1 MTNPNTKKQSE
12 AVDKIHKI
20 AEDANMCVFM
30 LVDEDIEMYDDDA
43 SLTQDEKHDLWERM
57 HEALLDHYG
66 EMFATC
72 IEEIKSERE

>member
-1 MTNPNTKKQSE
+1 MTNPNTKIQSE

-20 AEDANMCVFM
+20 AEEANMCVFM

-43 SLTQDEKHDLWERM
+43 SLTQDEKYDLWERM

-66 EMFATC
+66 EMFATI
-72 IEEIKSERE
+72 IEEIKAERE